1 MLFIA
6 YDTMM
11 NRIFVALAL
20 IALLIASLTGCGPS
34 APESLFDANPLDG
47 FAPEEVQFT
56 DMSRGNVTDWAWD
69 FDNDGIIDSIH
80 QNPKHLYAHPGNYTV
95 SLTVTG
101 SGGND
106 TELKVDYLKFIP
118 CPQFADFSAET
129 TRMQGVHPIQFTDLT
144 DITGL
149 QVGNI
154 TSWAWDFN
162 SDGTIESTEQNPRH
176 TYTRNGLYSVTLTVT
191 TPECEDTL
199 TRYEYITVT
208 GCSR

>member
-95 SLTVTG
+95 SLTVTDDDAG
-101 SGGND
+101 VGIDYAIVSVRH
-106 TELKVDYLKFIP
+106 KVYLPLVF
-118 CPQFADFSAET
+118 
-129 TRMQGVHPIQFTDLT
+129 
-144 DITGL
+144 
-149 QVGNI
+149 
-154 TSWAWDFN
+154 
-162 SDGTIESTEQNPRH
+162 
-176 TYTRNGLYSVTLTVT
+176 RNFG
-191 TPECEDTL
+191 P
-199 TRYEYITVT
+199 
-208 GCSR
+208 